1 MAQPGLCPVQLSSR
15 HQVVAQCSGPE
26 SSWRMALLA
35 LDLLKDL
42 EDPPVGQLQCSFLS
56 SLGPSSAT
64 HKIQGSPRTW
74 FCIFLSLHESWASPT
89 PATLCPLDEYLP
101 SLSPQ
106 PLPWWPRNTS
116 LPLTPLYTLPAGH
129 FRFYWKG
136 TVHMALSWHYGPLGF
151 LTPPPNHQ

>member
-106 PLPWWPRNTS
+106 PLPWWPRNKESTCSSGTTGDIVSIPELGLS
-116 LPLTPLYTLPAGH
+116 LIHISEPTRPY
-129 FRFYWKG
+129 
-136 TVHMALSWHYGPLGF
+136 
-151 LTPPPNHQ
+151 